1 MYILWILR
9 YLRFMGHLSPPVLWR
24 LWRSCGLAESVAVAD
39 GVAGDGAFGGW
50 QDHGLSGG

>member
-9 YLRFMGHLSPPVLWR
+9 YLRFMGHLSPPGLWR